1 MKRNDFATRLHKG
14 MEPVQL
20 SPLQKRAVLDCIAG
34 KERPVMKKKM
44 SAALVLVLILCLLMA
59 AAVAAVHRAGLLDF
73 ISRYS
78 NSYVPEDAQTY
89 VQTDV
94 ATMENQLVTAT
105 VREMYFDGKVIR
117 TLVDVTPKE
126 DGIMLLGGLMYP
138 GDLWE
143 DWRLHHNGD
152 GEPDPRTVAQVYQDG
167 GYESAYTVSIDLY
180 VAEHDLCVVTDSMD
194 CFANEDGT
202 LTIYQ
207 QKEYENV
214 PETADIGLR
223 MKLIP
228 WEVPLAADSK
238 PVYAQRQELEQLLP
252 VSVNAAATEA
262 YVCTQPV
269 EVPSVGVRIDGL
281 LIEVKPQE
289 LYATLAFTVTDR
301 AAYDALDG
309 GLWFEFIDPDIVAD
323 TPYGQCLMSGLT
335 GGGSIDFIEN
345 GDTEL
350 FCQKE
355 TLGRNELHQV
365 YNVRAFNA
373 WDKERYETVQLV
385 MRPASPD
392 EVAAFPAE

>member
-1 MKRNDFATRLHKG
+1 MRREAFVTLLHQG
-14 MEPVQL
+14 MEPVQPSAQL
-20 SPLQKRAVLDCIAG
+20 RRATLDRVAG
-34 KERPVMKKKM
+34 KEQPVMKKKL
-44 SAALVLVLILCLLMA
+44 SVALVVTLVLCLLMA
-59 AAVAAVHRAGLLDF
+59 AAVAAAHRAGLLDF
-73 ISRYS
+73 ISRYA
-78 NSYVPEDAQTY
+78 NTYVPEDAQTY

-214 PETADIGLR
+214 PEAADIGLR
-223 MKLIP
+223 MRLIP
-228 WEVPLAADSK
+228 WEVPLTADSK
-238 PVYAQRQELEQLLP
+238 PVYAQRQELEQQRALWKQRTLQD
-252 VSVNAAATEA
+252 AA
-262 YVCTQPV
+262 
-269 EVPSVGVRIDGL
+269 
-281 LIEVKPQE
+281 
-289 LYATLAFTVTDR
+289 
-301 AAYDALDG
+301 
-309 GLWFEFIDPDIVAD
+309 
-323 TPYGQCLMSGLT
+323 
-335 GGGSIDFIEN
+335 
-345 GDTEL
+345 
-350 FCQKE
+350 
-355 TLGRNELHQV
+355 
-365 YNVRAFNA
+365 
-373 WDKERYETVQLV
+373 
-385 MRPASPD
+385 
-392 EVAAFPAE
+392 